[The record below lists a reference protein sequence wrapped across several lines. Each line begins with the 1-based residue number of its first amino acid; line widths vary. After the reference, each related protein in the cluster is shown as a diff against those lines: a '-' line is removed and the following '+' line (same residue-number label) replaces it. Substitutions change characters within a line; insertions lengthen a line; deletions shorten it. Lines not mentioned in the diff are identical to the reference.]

1 MARSGPI
8 KKFLFERSFDD
19 PAKLYM
25 PGERRKSEIAAAEA
39 AEAAARTAAMA
50 LDVKAAARAV
60 EEKAEPPKPEVKA
73 EFTQAQLDAAREEGY
88 IQGHSAALEEAGTAR
103 EHYVADAINL
113 IAQNLGKL
121 DENQPAA
128 NEELANGAMRMA
140 YGVISKLLP
149 EIGRQYALENVESF
163 IRQILPVAVGE
174 QRILI
179 RAHEMIAADLDE
191 RLRDVFAR
199 ASFQGAYSV
208 IVDYEL
214 QPGDC
219 RVEWEGGGADRNEG
233 RIWHNI
239 REVIAANFGDV
250 DVAALDAAADKIAA
264 EAPPQESTQDA
275 LPEAPEEEPLQEP
288 SQEPEQTAT

>member
-1 MARSGPI
+1 MARSGPV

-19 PAKLYM
+19 PARLYL

-39 AEAAARTAAMA
+39 AEAAVRAAEMA
-50 LDVKAAARAV
+50 KQVQAAAEA
-60 EEKAEPPKPEVKA
+60 KTAEPAKPQIKLEYSK
-73 EFTQAQLDAAREEGY
+73 AQLEAAREEGY
-88 IQGHSAALEEAGTAR
+88 IQGHSTALEEAGTSR

-121 DENQPAA
+121 DENQRAA
-128 NEELANGAMRMA
+128 NEALANDAMRMA

-149 EIGRQYALENVESF
+149 EFARQHALENVEGF

-174 QRILI
+174 PRLLI
-179 RAHEMIAADLDE
+179 RAHEMIAADLDQ
-191 RLRDVFAR
+191 RLKEIFAR
-199 ASFQGAYSV
+199 AGFQGSYV
-208 IVDYEL
+208 VVVDYEL

-219 RVEWEGGGADRNEG
+219 RVEWDGGGADRDEG

-250 DVAALDAAADKIAA
+250 DVAQLDQAADQIAA
-264 EAPPQESTQDA
+264 NETTQ
-275 LPEAPEEEPLQEP
+275 
-288 SQEPEQTAT
+288 SAT

>member
-19 PAKLYM
+19 PARLYL
-25 PGERRKSEIAAAEA
+25 PGERRASEIAAAEA
-39 AEAAARTAAMA
+39 ADAAMRA
-50 LDVKAAARAV
+50 TELTKETKAAAAAV
-60 EEKAEPPKPEVKA
+60 MAAEPPSKPEIKA

-121 DENQPAA
+121 DEIQRTA
-128 NEELANGAMRMA
+128 NDALANDAMRMA

-149 EIGRQYALENVESF
+149 EFARQHALENVEGF

-174 QRILI
+174 PRLLI
-179 RAHEMIAADLDE
+179 RAHEMISTELDE
-191 RLRDVFAR
+191 RLKEVFTR
-199 ASFQGAYSV
+199 ASFQGGYV
-208 IVDYEL
+208 VVVDYEL

-219 RVEWEGGGADRNEG
+219 RVEWDGGGADRNEG

-250 DVAALDAAADKIAA
+250 NVPALDAAADQIAA
-264 EAPPQESTQDA
+264 DETTQ
-275 LPEAPEEEPLQEP
+275 
-288 SQEPEQTAT
+288 SAT

>member
-19 PAKLYM
+19 PAKLYL
-25 PGERRKSEIAAAEA
+25 PGERRPSEIAAAEA
-39 AEAAARTAAMA
+39 AEAAMRAAEMA
-50 LDVKAAARAV
+50 QQTKAAAAAV
-60 EEKAEPPKPEVKA
+60 AVPVEPPKPEIKL
-73 EFTQAQLDAAREEGY
+73 EFTKAQLDAAREEGY
-88 IQGHSAALEEAGTAR
+88 IQGHSTALEEAGTSR

-121 DENQPAA
+121 DENQRAA
-128 NEELANGAMRMA
+128 NEALANDAMRMA

-149 EIGRQYALENVESF
+149 EFARQHALENVEGF

-174 QRILI
+174 PRLLI
-179 RAHEMIAADLDE
+179 RAHEMISAELDE
-191 RLRDVFAR
+191 RLRDAFTR
-199 ASFQGAYSV
+199 AGFQGSYSV
-208 IVDYEL
+208 VVDYEL

-219 RVEWEGGGADRNEG
+219 RVEWDGGGADRDEA

-250 DVAALDAAADKIAA
+250 NVPELDAAADQIAA
-264 EAPPQESTQDA
+264 NEATQ
-275 LPEAPEEEPLQEP
+275 
-288 SQEPEQTAT
+288 SAT

>member
-19 PAKLYM
+19 PAKLYL

-39 AEAAARTAAMA
+39 AEAAVRAAEMAKKMPAIPESATAA
-50 LDVKAAARAV
+50 
-60 EEKAEPPKPEVKA
+60 AETAKPEVKA
-73 EFTQAQLDAAREEGY
+73 EFTQAQLEAAREEGY
-88 IQGHSAALEEAGTAR
+88 IQGHSTALEEAGTSR

-113 IAQNLGKL
+113 IAQNLAKI
-121 DENQPAA
+121 DENQRAA
-128 NEELANGAMRMA
+128 NEALANDAMRMA

-149 EIGRQYALENVESF
+149 EIGRQYALENVEGF

-174 QRILI
+174 ARLLI
-179 RAHEMIAADLDE
+179 RAHEMIAAELEE
-191 RLRDVFAR
+191 RLKDVFTR
-199 ASFQGAYSV
+199 AGFQGHYSV
-208 IVDYEL
+208 VVDYEV

-219 RVEWEGGGADRNEG
+219 RVEWDGGGAERDEA

-250 DVAALDAAADKIAA
+250 DVAALDTAADKIAA
-264 EAPPQESTQDA
+264 EETTQ
-275 LPEAPEEEPLQEP
+275 
-288 SQEPEQTAT
+288 SAT

>member
-19 PAKLYM
+19 PAKLYL
-25 PGERRKSEIAAAEA
+25 PGERRPSEIAAAEA
-39 AEAAARTAAMA
+39 AEAAMRATEITKEAKAAAAAAMA
-50 LDVKAAARAV
+50 AP
-60 EEKAEPPKPEVKA
+60 AEPPKPEIKL

-88 IQGHSAALEEAGTAR
+88 IQGHSTALEEAGTSR

-113 IAQNLGKL
+113 IAQNLAKL
-121 DENQPAA
+121 DENQRAA
-128 NEELANGAMRMA
+128 NDALANDAMRMA

-149 EIGRQYALENVESF
+149 EFSRQNALENVEGF

-174 QRILI
+174 PRLLI
-179 RAHEMIAADLDE
+179 RAHEMIANELDE
-191 RLRDVFAR
+191 RLKDVFAR
-199 ASFQGAYSV
+199 ASFQGHYSV
-208 IVDYEL
+208 VVDYEL

-219 RVEWEGGGADRNEG
+219 RVEWDGGGADRDEA

-250 DVAALDAAADKIAA
+250 NVPELDAAADHIAA
-264 EAPPQESTQDA
+264 GETTQ
-275 LPEAPEEEPLQEP
+275 
-288 SQEPEQTAT
+288 SAT